1 MSGNTGF
8 SGLGYGTIGYGD
20 APIQNRPDF
29 NKRREISQT
38 IKVNGVAV
46 NEYNND
52 GLLLNSTEYPLA
64 ANIVLD
70 FSGKTK
76 TKTIMTSQVDIN
88 EYAEGAVLLD
98 GLEEAII
105 GIVEEFGNGRRLL
118 YSKSKILSIL
128 CERDLMTMGEAEE
141 FYDYNIVGLHAGE
154 QNAVFLDLDIKPIK
168 KDEQWEYHLNENI

>member
-1 MSGNTGF
+1 
-8 SGLGYGTIGYGD
+8 
-20 APIQNRPDF
+20 
-29 NKRREISQT
+29 
-38 IKVNGVAV
+38 
-46 NEYNND
+46 
-52 GLLLNSTEYPLA
+52 
-64 ANIVLD
+64 
-70 FSGKTK
+70 
-76 TKTIMTSQVDIN
+76 MTSQVDIN

-98 GLEEAII
+98 GLEEAIR

-168 KDEQWEYHLNENI
+168 KDEQWEYHLNENV